1 MGCPDVN
8 YGIAVGS
15 IFRAAKATG
24 ASLLASTV
32 SRAAASKGVLSVRHT
47 GVAAMC
53 GVLLAVTGCS
63 AEGMADADRSSAPE
77 PPTTTSGTSTPSPA
91 RVIDS
96 VPDVLRL
103 SLPAA
108 SVPAE
113 GALDVDL
120 MTALAAPTID
130 EEPVKRGMLLT
141 QVSLF
146 RTDVNPAIPSGQ
158 PYLMTLGGEWRQ
170 FDLGRYG
177 FEAPTHG
184 ELSMALSPDGRN
196 VALAD
201 PSGLVTVD
209 LGTQAFRRFDLPVD
223 ETVALKWSA
232 DAASLHFRDRN
243 GIRQCGPKGCVLDV
257 ATGDLDEASYE
268 MFYSA
273 PGAAGEVVE
282 VQGWTRSRPARVVTH
297 TADAPPTVTEL
308 AYRALPSTGGGPAAG
323 RNVAFAQCSNNRKRR
338 DENGVVV
345 VEPSAG
351 AVVALLSNS
360 RGSPCSLGAQT
371 WLTARHLIVSNWQ
384 TGDLWLWEVGTKSV
398 SKVAI
403 SRTNTVN
410 IDVAGEVMA
419 QRLRGQLRR

>member
-1 MGCPDVN
+1 M
-8 YGIAVGS
+8 
-15 IFRAAKATG
+15 
-24 ASLLASTV
+24 
-32 SRAAASKGVLSVRHT
+32 RHT

-196 VALAD
+196 A
-201 PSGLVTVD
+201 
-209 LGTQAFRRFDLPVD
+209 
-223 ETVALKWSA
+223 
-232 DAASLHFRDRN
+232 
-243 GIRQCGPKGCVLDV
+243 
-257 ATGDLDEASYE
+257 
-268 MFYSA
+268 
-273 PGAAGEVVE
+273 
-282 VQGWTRSRPARVVTH
+282 
-297 TADAPPTVTEL
+297 
-308 AYRALPSTGGGPAAG
+308 
-323 RNVAFAQCSNNRKRR
+323 
-338 DENGVVV
+338 
-345 VEPSAG
+345 
-351 AVVALLSNS
+351 
-360 RGSPCSLGAQT
+360 
-371 WLTARHLIVSNWQ
+371 
-384 TGDLWLWEVGTKSV
+384 
-398 SKVAI
+398 
-403 SRTNTVN
+403 
-410 IDVAGEVMA
+410 
-419 QRLRGQLRR
+419 